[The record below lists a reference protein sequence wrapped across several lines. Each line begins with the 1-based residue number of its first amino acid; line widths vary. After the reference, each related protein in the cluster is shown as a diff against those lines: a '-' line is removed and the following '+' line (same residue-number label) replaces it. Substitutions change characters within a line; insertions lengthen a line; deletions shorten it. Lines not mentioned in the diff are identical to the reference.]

1 VPSGIV
7 FTLHLLELN
16 LTLICRDLRQGEM
29 GKSIRSK
36 RLKRLRTLKRELV
49 TPHYDEKEAAKNS
62 VMEAALAAPKVE
74 IPKERLRE
82 EAMEVEETT
91 RGRLGQTSTSI
102 VVDEVGAST
111 SGNDSKLKPR
121 GGIKKRGKSQGRLK
135 KERHHKKKLQF

>member
-1 VPSGIV
+1 MPSGIV

-82 EAMEVEETT
+82 EAMGESPYFWFFASLLVEMCVLLN
-91 RGRLGQTSTSI
+91 RLCAELGEFR
-102 VVDEVGAST
+102 V
-111 SGNDSKLKPR
+111 
-121 GGIKKRGKSQGRLK
+121 
-135 KERHHKKKLQF
+135 

>member
-1 VPSGIV
+1 MCRSSSLSGPPENWFAETSSEV
-7 FTLHLLELN
+7 L
-16 LTLICRDLRQGEM
+16 EM

-74 IPKERLRE
+74 IPKKRLRD
-82 EAMEVEETT
+82 EAIEVEEPA
-91 RGRLGQTSTSI
+91 RGRPGQTSTSMVI
-102 VVDEVGAST
+102 DEAGAST
-111 SGNDSKLKPR
+111 SGDSKLKAK
-121 GGIKKRGKSQGRLK
+121 GGIKKKRGKSQGRLK